1 MLPAQC
7 EIIHVKT
14 VDEIKVCKH
23 AKRGL
28 EISELLKVSFRK
40 KYHFPFCSPPSTC
53 PSLVSWSHRIGMNGA
68 AAWQRSAL
76 FVWKHQNKCPVKL
89 FSYEPWKFDG
99 LIKRGDGVVG
109 ENLQSNL
116 PTILSEGLFKL
127 DFFGTIQNYLHT
139 SPPPVVWPWR
149 RRQSHTSS
157 RWRSPCRRRW
167 RRPPGSSHH
176 WRWSAS
182 WRCPPF

>member
-1 MLPAQC
+1 MRSRSVNMRREAWKYQNYLKFLF
-7 EIIHVKT
+7 ERNII
-14 VDEIKVCKH
+14 
-23 AKRGL
+23 
-28 EISELLKVSFRK
+28 
-40 KYHFPFCSPPSTC
+40 FPFCSPPSTC

-116 PTILSEGLFKL
+116 PIILSENLFKL
-127 DFFGTIQNYLHT
+127 DFLGHSIRFRIIFTHLHHLLFGHGDA
-139 SPPPVVWPWR
+139 
-149 RRQSHTSS
+149 
-157 RWRSPCRRRW
+157 
-167 RRPPGSSHH
+167 GSLIHPHVGDPHAAEDGEGLQEVLIIGGEVRAGAVHLLIDTQLS
-176 WRWSAS
+176 
-182 WRCPPF
+182 

>member
-1 MLPAQC
+1 MRSRSVNMRREAWKYQNYLKFLF
-7 EIIHVKT
+7 ERNIIFP
-14 VDEIKVCKH
+14 
-23 AKRGL
+23 
-28 EISELLKVSFRK
+28 VS
-40 KYHFPFCSPPSTC
+40 SPPSTC
-53 PSLVSWSHRIGMNGA
+53 RSLVSWSHRIGMNGA

-127 DFFGTIQNYLHT
+127 DFLGRFRIIFTHLHHLLFGHGDA
-139 SPPPVVWPWR
+139 
-149 RRQSHTSS
+149 
-157 RWRSPCRRRW
+157 
-167 RRPPGSSHH
+167 GSLIHPHVGDPHAAEDGKGLQEVLIVGGEVRAGTVHLVDTPLS
-176 WRWSAS
+176 
-182 WRCPPF
+182 

>member
-1 MLPAQC
+1 MRSRSVNMRREAWKYQNYFKFLF
-7 EIIHVKT
+7 ERNII
-14 VDEIKVCKH
+14 
-23 AKRGL
+23 
-28 EISELLKVSFRK
+28 
-40 KYHFPFCSPPSTC
+40 FPFCIPPSTC

-116 PTILSEGLFKL
+116 PIILSEDLFKGSL
-127 DFFGTIQNYLHT
+127 HQKKTIFLLTFVNKDFT
-139 SPPPVVWPWR
+139 PPPLIIDKKPLRFGGPVRGV
-149 RRQSHTSS
+149 T
-157 RWRSPCRRRW
+157 
-167 RRPPGSSHH
+167 PP
-176 WRWSAS
+176 
-182 WRCPPF
+182 PL